1 MKKAI
6 IYVRTSPKPEQQ
18 AERSKSIPAQ
28 IDLCK
33 KFCEQKGYEVSK
45 ELIFSDE
52 LKSGSDLERD
62 NLWLAI
68 ESLKRGDVLVVYKLD
83 RLARGVYESYV
94 IEHAIKKQGATFI
107 SSIGEGTWDDKP
119 EDKLLRDILRALDEY
134 IRIAGNARTS
144 AAMKR
149 HMRNGIRMGG
159 KVPYGYIPDP
169 TDKKRM
175 IPNPD
180 EQKVIQFVKNLKS
193 NEPEISAREIC
204 RRLTA
209 ANFQPRGKKWHHTII
224 PSMIA
229 AAEIT

>member
-1 MKKAI
+1 MKNAV
-6 IYVRTSPKPEQQ
+6 IYVRTSPKPEQK
-18 AERSKSIPAQ
+18 AERNKSIAAQ

-33 KFCEQKGYEVSK
+33 KFCKQKDYTINEN
-45 ELIFSDE
+45 LILSDE
-52 LKSGSDLERD
+52 LRSGSDLERN

-94 IEHAIKKQGATFI
+94 IEHAIKKQGAIFI

-134 IRIAGNARTS
+134 IRIASNARTS

-149 HMRNGIRMGG
+149 HMKNGIRMGG
-159 KVPYGYIPDP
+159 KVPYGYMPDP
-169 TDKKRM
+169 TNKKQM
-175 IPNPD
+175 IPNPN
-180 EQKVIQFVKNLKS
+180 EQKVIQFVKDLKA
-193 NEPEISAREIC
+193 NEPKISAREIC

-209 ANFQPRGKKWHHTII
+209 ANFRPRGKKWHHTII

-229 AAEIT
+229 ATEIA